1 MASEH
6 FKRKL
11 SAILS
16 ADVEGYSRLMG
27 LDEESTI
34 RTLTNYRSAMATL
47 IQQHRGRVVD
57 APGDNLLAEF
67 ASVVDAVKC
76 AVEIQRELAE
86 RNAELPEER
95 KMLFRIGI
103 NLGDVIEEE
112 DRIYGDGVN
121 ITARLENLAE
131 AGGICISGTAYD
143 QVETKLDLE
152 YEYIGEQEVKNIA
165 NRKIRKATLALAA
178 VLVIAVGAVVIW
190 NLYLRPSTPPIEAA
204 STERMAFPLPDKPS
218 IAVLPFVNMSEDT
231 KQEYFSDGI
240 TEDLITD
247 LSKISGLF
255 VIARNSV
262 FTYKNKPVQIRQVS
276 EELGV
281 RYVLE
286 GSVRRAADQ
295 VRINAQL
302 IDATT
307 GGHLW
312 AERYDGKMENVFAL
326 QDRITQK
333 IVSALEVKLTA
344 GEEKKITRKETDST
358 EAYEAFLQGW
368 AHYWQYTRE
377 DIAQAITYLEKAVKI
392 DPNYSRAYAALAA
405 SHWES
410 SWRGGYSL
418 GLTNSEILE
427 KTRQYLQ
434 EAMKD
439 PTPLAYLVASSMHRH
454 EGRYQESIVDATR
467 AIVLDAND
475 PVGYVAMAKA
485 LIYAGRPAEGADAI
499 KKAMRL
505 NPHYPPTYWRILG
518 FAQFGMEQF
527 EEAAASYEEAIK
539 RDPNEDRQYFFI
551 AGTYGQLGR
560 EAEAKS
566 ALKTFNELRAK
577 AGELF
582 RPTLQSVGLWGFKE
596 QKDIERWREGLRR
609 AGVPPGREPVA
620 ASEDLISQ
628 TENGVEVKGATTVDV
643 ATAKV
648 LFDRGV
654 PFVDARP
661 EYRWE
666 EGHIPGA
673 VSLGVYSV
681 FSKIE
686 LAKIVRKDQE
696 VVIYCGDR
704 W

>member
-1 MASEH
+1 
-6 FKRKL
+6 
-11 SAILS
+11 
-16 ADVEGYSRLMG
+16 
-27 LDEESTI
+27 
-34 RTLTNYRSAMATL
+34 
-47 IQQHRGRVVD
+47 
-57 APGDNLLAEF
+57 
-67 ASVVDAVKC
+67 
-76 AVEIQRELAE
+76 
-86 RNAELPEER
+86 
-95 KMLFRIGI
+95 
-103 NLGDVIEEE
+103 
-112 DRIYGDGVN
+112 
-121 ITARLENLAE
+121 
-131 AGGICISGTAYD
+131 
-143 QVETKLDLE
+143 
-152 YEYIGEQEVKNIA
+152 
-165 NRKIRKATLALAA
+165 
-178 VLVIAVGAVVIW
+178 
-190 NLYLRPSTPPIEAA
+190 
-204 STERMAFPLPDKPS
+204 
-218 IAVLPFVNMSEDT
+218 
-231 KQEYFSDGI
+231 
-240 TEDLITD
+240 
-247 LSKISGLF
+247 
-255 VIARNSV
+255 
-262 FTYKNKPVQIRQVS
+262 
-276 EELGV
+276 
-281 RYVLE
+281 
-286 GSVRRAADQ
+286 
-295 VRINAQL
+295 
-302 IDATT
+302 
-307 GGHLW
+307 
-312 AERYDGKMENVFAL
+312 
-326 QDRITQK
+326 
-333 IVSALEVKLTA
+333 
-344 GEEKKITRKETDST
+344 
-358 EAYEAFLQGW
+358 
-368 AHYWQYTRE
+368 
-377 DIAQAITYLEKAVKI
+377 
-392 DPNYSRAYAALAA
+392 
-405 SHWES
+405 
-410 SWRGGYSL
+410 
-418 GLTNSEILE
+418 
-427 KTRQYLQ
+427 
-434 EAMKD
+434 MKD

-475 PVGYVAMAKA
+475 PVGYVAIAKA

-681 FSKIE
+681 FSKME